1 MLYSVEERESTM
13 NFITKAPVM
22 LCGGD
27 YNPDQWLDRPDILE
41 ADIRMMKKAGMN
53 SVTLGVFAWAA
64 YEPREGEYNFTW
76 LREIMDRLYDQG
88 IYTEL
93 ATPTGAKPNWLARK
107 YPEVLRVQS
116 NGVRDH
122 QGMRHNHCLTS
133 PIYRQKVE
141 ELLNHMIDAVGD
153 HPGLILWHIS
163 NELGGECYCPLCQER
178 FRGWLKEKYHTIDA
192 LNHAW
197 WTSFWSHHYDSFDE
211 VEPPFDNGEQSLNG
225 LKLDWRRFTTWNMMD
240 YVHSETAILRK
251 RTPNVPITTN
261 LMEYFP
267 GLDYHKLQRELDFVC
282 WDSYPH
288 WGRPDRST
296 TVTAGM
302 TAFDHA
308 LIRGCK
314 PDKPFLLMES
324 TPSLVNWH
332 EYNKLKRPGVN
343 RMSAIQTVACGADG
357 VQYFQWRKGRGGSEQ
372 FHGAVVDHDGRDDT
386 RVFNEVTTTNE
397 ALAALTPVCGS
408 LPKADAAMIFDWDNR
423 WALDDAWGMQIKQ
436 KNLRETCCQLY
447 AQLNHCG
454 VETDVVGVDADLNRY
469 KLVVLPMLFM
479 TKPGFAQKIRE
490 YVENGG
496 TVVATYLLGYV
507 DESTLCW
514 LGGFPGDGLRE
525 VFGVTASELDTLY
538 PGEGNRAIWVKN
550 SQQSSIKDY
559 CELLQPAEGTE
570 VVAVYGQDFYSGHAA
585 VTHHV
590 FGKGH
595 AYYIGARLDDAGNA
609 AVLRAALADA
619 KVHLRDLPQGVEYHC
634 RESENARYHF
644 YINTT
649 QSTVKVQV
657 ESGADLLS
665 GKNVLGSMELK
676 PYDACAIEEKVK

>member
-1 MLYSVEERESTM
+1 
-13 NFITKAPVM
+13 
-22 LCGGD
+22 
-27 YNPDQWLDRPDILE
+27 
-41 ADIRMMKKAGMN
+41 
-53 SVTLGVFAWAA
+53 
-64 YEPREGEYNFTW
+64 
-76 LREIMDRLYDQG
+76 
-88 IYTEL
+88 
-93 ATPTGAKPNWLARK
+93 
-107 YPEVLRVQS
+107 
-116 NGVRDH
+116 
-122 QGMRHNHCLTS
+122 MRHNHCLTS

-386 RVFNEVTTTNE
+386 RVFNEVTATNE

-408 LPKADAAMIFDWDNR
+408 LPKADAAMIFDWNNR

-436 KNLRETCCQLY
+436 KNLRETCCRLY

-538 PGEGNRAIWVKN
+538 PGEGNRAIWVKS

-649 QSTVKVQV
+649 QSAVKVQV

>member
-288 WGRPDRST
+288 WGAP
-296 TVTAGM
+296 TA
-302 TAFDHA
+302 A
-308 LIRGCK
+308 
-314 PDKPFLLMES
+314 PP
-324 TPSLVNWH
+324 
-332 EYNKLKRPGVN
+332 
-343 RMSAIQTVACGADG
+343 
-357 VQYFQWRKGRGGSEQ
+357 
-372 FHGAVVDHDGRDDT
+372 
-386 RVFNEVTTTNE
+386 
-397 ALAALTPVCGS
+397 
-408 LPKADAAMIFDWDNR
+408 
-423 WALDDAWGMQIKQ
+423 
-436 KNLRETCCQLY
+436 
-447 AQLNHCG
+447 
-454 VETDVVGVDADLNRY
+454 
-469 KLVVLPMLFM
+469 
-479 TKPGFAQKIRE
+479 
-490 YVENGG
+490 
-496 TVVATYLLGYV
+496 
-507 DESTLCW
+507 
-514 LGGFPGDGLRE
+514 
-525 VFGVTASELDTLY
+525 
-538 PGEGNRAIWVKN
+538 
-550 SQQSSIKDY
+550 
-559 CELLQPAEGTE
+559 
-570 VVAVYGQDFYSGHAA
+570 
-585 VTHHV
+585 
-590 FGKGH
+590 
-595 AYYIGARLDDAGNA
+595 
-609 AVLRAALADA
+609 
-619 KVHLRDLPQGVEYHC
+619 
-634 RESENARYHF
+634 
-644 YINTT
+644 
-649 QSTVKVQV
+649 
-657 ESGADLLS
+657 
-665 GKNVLGSMELK
+665 
-676 PYDACAIEEKVK
+676 

>member
-1 MLYSVEERESTM
+1 M

-22 LCGGD
+22 LRGGD

-141 ELLNHMIDAVGD
+141 ELLNHLIDAVGD

-357 VQYFQWRKGRGGSEQ
+357 VQYFQWRKGRGGTEQ
-372 FHGAVVDHDGRDDT
+372 GNGENAYLQVGGQNEANDGVGDEFLHWHEGQKHRKADDGEDTGGDGEAGREPGGHDG
-386 RVFNEVTTTNE
+386 EE
-397 ALAALTPVCGS
+397 S
-408 LPKADAAMIFDWDNR
+408 
-423 WALDDAWGMQIKQ
+423 
-436 KNLRETCCQLY
+436 
-447 AQLNHCG
+447 
-454 VETDVVGVDADLNRY
+454 VDGIGAKEQYGKR
-469 KLVVLPMLFM
+469 
-479 TKPGFAQKIRE
+479 
-490 YVENGG
+490 
-496 TVVATYLLGYV
+496 
-507 DESTLCW
+507 
-514 LGGFPGDGLRE
+514 GDGRRKAIEDRTEEKYALHLR
-525 VFGVTASELDTLY
+525 VLAL
-538 PGEGNRAIWVKN
+538 
-550 SQQSSIKDY
+550 
-559 CELLQPAEGTE
+559 
-570 VVAVYGQDFYSGHAA
+570 
-585 VTHHV
+585 
-590 FGKGH
+590 FGK
-595 AYYIGARLDDAGNA
+595 
-609 AVLRAALADA
+609 AL
-619 KVHLRDLPQGVEYHC
+619 
-634 RESENARYHF
+634 ENARQQATLPDILRRAETHH
-644 YINTT
+644 T
-649 QSTVKVQV
+649 
-657 ESGADLLS
+657 
-665 GKNVLGSMELK
+665 GKLRHDET
-676 PYDACAIEEKVK
+676 

>member
-141 ELLNHMIDAVGD
+141 ELLNHLIDAVGD

-308 LIRGCK
+308 L
-314 PDKPFLLMES
+314 
-324 TPSLVNWH
+324 
-332 EYNKLKRPGVN
+332 
-343 RMSAIQTVACGADG
+343 
-357 VQYFQWRKGRGGSEQ
+357 
-372 FHGAVVDHDGRDDT
+372 
-386 RVFNEVTTTNE
+386 
-397 ALAALTPVCGS
+397 AALTPVCGS

-538 PGEGNRAIWVKN
+538 PGEGNRAIWVKS

-649 QSTVKVQV
+649 QSAVKVQV

>member
-1 MLYSVEERESTM
+1 
-13 NFITKAPVM
+13 
-22 LCGGD
+22 
-27 YNPDQWLDRPDILE
+27 
-41 ADIRMMKKAGMN
+41 
-53 SVTLGVFAWAA
+53 
-64 YEPREGEYNFTW
+64 
-76 LREIMDRLYDQG
+76 
-88 IYTEL
+88 
-93 ATPTGAKPNWLARK
+93 
-107 YPEVLRVQS
+107 
-116 NGVRDH
+116 
-122 QGMRHNHCLTS
+122 
-133 PIYRQKVE
+133 
-141 ELLNHMIDAVGD
+141 
-153 HPGLILWHIS
+153 
-163 NELGGECYCPLCQER
+163 
-178 FRGWLKEKYHTIDA
+178 
-192 LNHAW
+192 
-197 WTSFWSHHYDSFDE
+197 
-211 VEPPFDNGEQSLNG
+211 
-225 LKLDWRRFTTWNMMD
+225 
-240 YVHSETAILRK
+240 
-251 RTPNVPITTN
+251 
-261 LMEYFP
+261 
-267 GLDYHKLQRELDFVC
+267 
-282 WDSYPH
+282 
-288 WGRPDRST
+288 
-296 TVTAGM
+296 M

-386 RVFNEVTTTNE
+386 RVFNEVTATNE

-408 LPKADAAMIFDWDNR
+408 LPKANAAMIFDWDNR

-447 AQLNHCG
+447 AQLIHCG

-538 PGEGNRAIWVKN
+538 PGEGNRAIWVKS

-559 CELLQPAEGTE
+559 CELLQSAEGTE

-649 QSTVKVQV
+649 QSAVKVQV

>member
-1 MLYSVEERESTM
+1 M

-141 ELLNHMIDAVGD
+141 ELLNHLIDAVGD

-386 RVFNEVTTTNE
+386 RVFNEVTATNE

-423 WALDDAWGMQIKQ
+423 WALDDAQGPRNLGMEYEKTVNEHYRPFWEQGI
-436 KNLRETCCQLY
+436 
-447 AQLNHCG
+447 A
-454 VETDVVGVDADLNRY
+454 VDVIDADVDLTPY
-469 KLVVLPMLFM
+469 QLVIAPMLYM
-479 TKPGFAQKIRE
+479 VRDGFAGRAE
-490 YVENGG
+490 AFVANGG
-496 TVVATYLLGYV
+496 HLVTTYWTGIV
-507 DESTLCW
+507 NESDLCY
-514 LGGFPGDGLRE
+514 LGGFPGPLRNLLGIWAEEIDCLNDGEFNL
-525 VFGVTASELDTLY
+525 VQGLA
-538 PGEGNRAIWVKN
+538 GNQCGLQGPYQVRHL
-550 SQQSSIKDY
+550 
-559 CELLQPAEGTE
+559 CELIHIESAQALAT
-570 VVAVYGQDFYSGHAA
+570 YRDDFYAGRPA
-585 VTHHV
+585 VTV
-590 FGKGH
+590 NAFGKGKAWH
-595 AYYIGARLDDAGNA
+595 VASRNDLAFQRDFFTALSKELALPRAIATELPPGVVATARTDGDNA
-609 AVLRAALADA
+609 FIFLQNYSAQNHTLT
-619 KVHLRDLPQGVEYHC
+619 LPQGYWDCLTDAAVSAPLTLSAWDC
-634 RESENARYHF
+634 RILRRHA
-644 YINTT
+644 
-649 QSTVKVQV
+649 
-657 ESGADLLS
+657 
-665 GKNVLGSMELK
+665 
-676 PYDACAIEEKVK
+676 

>member
-1 MLYSVEERESTM
+1 MVWGT
-13 NFITKAPVM
+13 N
-22 LCGGD
+22 
-27 YNPDQWLDRPDILE
+27 
-41 ADIRMMKKAGMN
+41 
-53 SVTLGVFAWAA
+53 AA
-64 YEPREGEYNFTW
+64 F
-76 LREIMDRLYDQG
+76 
-88 IYTEL
+88 
-93 ATPTGAKPNWLARK
+93 
-107 YPEVLRVQS
+107 
-116 NGVRDH
+116 
-122 QGMRHNHCLTS
+122 
-133 PIYRQKVE
+133 
-141 ELLNHMIDAVGD
+141 
-153 HPGLILWHIS
+153 
-163 NELGGECYCPLCQER
+163 
-178 FRGWLKEKYHTIDA
+178 
-192 LNHAW
+192 
-197 WTSFWSHHYDSFDE
+197 
-211 VEPPFDNGEQSLNG
+211 PPF
-225 LKLDWRRFTTWNMMD
+225 
-240 YVHSETAILRK
+240 
-251 RTPNVPITTN
+251 
-261 LMEYFP
+261 
-267 GLDYHKLQRELDFVC
+267 
-282 WDSYPH
+282 
-288 WGRPDRST
+288 
-296 TVTAGM
+296 
-302 TAFDHA
+302 
-308 LIRGCK
+308 
-314 PDKPFLLMES
+314 ES
-324 TPSLVNWH
+324 
-332 EYNKLKRPGVN
+332 K
-343 RMSAIQTVACGADG
+343 DG
-357 VQYFQWRKGRGGSEQ
+357 
-372 FHGAVVDHDGRDDT
+372 DG
-386 RVFNEVTTTNE
+386 N
-397 ALAALTPVCGS
+397 
-408 LPKADAAMIFDWDNR
+408 
-423 WALDDAWGMQIKQ
+423 
-436 KNLRETCCQLY
+436 
-447 AQLNHCG
+447 
-454 VETDVVGVDADLNRY
+454 VVGVDADLNRY

-538 PGEGNRAIWVKN
+538 PGEGNRAIWVKS

-649 QSTVKVQV
+649 QSAVKVQV

>member
-1 MLYSVEERESTM
+1 M

-76 LREIMDRLYDQG
+76 LREIMDRLHDQG

-141 ELLNHMIDAVGD
+141 ELVNHLIDAVGD

-178 FRGWLKEKYHTIDA
+178 FRGWLKEKYRTIDA

-386 RVFNEVTTTNE
+386 RVFNEVTATNE

-479 TKPGFAQKIRE
+479 TKPGFAHGHLLPERQRQHPRRPGRPRR
-490 YVENGG
+490 GG
-496 TVVATYLLGYV
+496 P
-507 DESTLCW
+507 LCRR
-514 LGGFPGDGLRE
+514 GGPRGRGLRPSEAGPRRLPGLPGPAGASGGALRLHRGPRRGHRLRPQCPGGPAGHGPGGGGGLRGRRLGRRPVRGFGGGGRRGRPPRGPAGSSGRPVTQQRPRRE
-525 VFGVTASELDTLY
+525 V
-538 PGEGNRAIWVKN
+538 PGG
-550 SQQSSIKDY
+550 
-559 CELLQPAEGTE
+559 
-570 VVAVYGQDFYSGHAA
+570 AA
-585 VTHHV
+585 VC
-590 FGKGH
+590 
-595 AYYIGARLDDAGNA
+595 
-609 AVLRAALADA
+609 
-619 KVHLRDLPQGVEYHC
+619 LPEV
-634 RESENARYHF
+634 S
-644 YINTT
+644 
-649 QSTVKVQV
+649 
-657 ESGADLLS
+657 
-665 GKNVLGSMELK
+665 
-676 PYDACAIEEKVK
+676 ACALFSGVL

>member
-1 MLYSVEERESTM
+1 MSTTAVPSAAAQKQLKQGKVKKGIFSVIRHLVLALLAFIWLVPIAWLLLTSFSTDKG
-13 NFITKAPVM
+13 I
-22 LCGGD
+22 
-27 YNPDQWLDRPDILE
+27 
-41 ADIRMMKKAGMN
+41 
-53 SVTLGVFAWAA
+53 
-64 YEPREGEYNFTW
+64 NFTRFVPESFTMW
-76 LREIMDRLYDQG
+76 NYVSIMTQ
-88 IYTEL
+88 
-93 ATPTGAKPNWLARK
+93 P
-107 YPEVLRVQS
+107 
-116 NGVRDH
+116 
-122 QGMRHNHCLTS
+122 
-133 PIYRQKVE
+133 
-141 ELLNHMIDAVGD
+141 
-153 HPGLILWHIS
+153 
-163 NELGGECYCPLCQER
+163 
-178 FRGWLKEKYHTIDA
+178 
-192 LNHAW
+192 
-197 WTSFWSHHYDSFDE
+197 DS
-211 VEPPFDNGEQSLNG
+211 VAQ
-225 LKLDWRRFTTWNMMD
+225 
-240 YVHSETAILRK
+240 
-251 RTPNVPITTN
+251 
-261 LMEYFP
+261 FP
-267 GLDYHKLQRELDFVC
+267 RWFMN
-282 WDSYPH
+282 
-288 WGRPDRST
+288 T
-296 TVTAGM
+296 
-302 TAFDHA
+302 
-308 LIRGCK
+308 
-314 PDKPFLLMES
+314 
-324 TPSLVNWH
+324 LV
-332 EYNKLKRPGVN
+332 
-343 RMSAIQTVACGADG
+343 VACFNCVISTCFVLMVA
-357 VQYFQWRKGRGGSEQ
+357 YAISCCRFKGRGGSEQ

-386 RVFNEVTTTNE
+386 RVFNEVTATNE

-538 PGEGNRAIWVKN
+538 PGEGNRAIWVKS

-649 QSTVKVQV
+649 QSAVKVQV